1 MNVINV
7 EIKARCNDHE
17 RIRRE
22 LSARNADFAGKDHQ
36 VDTYFNSGSGRLKWR
51 EGNIEHNLIYYQRPD
66 QEGPKASHCLLY
78 KTEKATHLKDILEHA
93 LGVMVVVDKEREI
106 YFIDNIKIHLDRVKG
121 LGTFLEIEAQSEAGG
136 LAEETLER
144 QCRQLM
150 GELGIRNED
159 LMADSYSDLLML

>member
-7 EIKARCNDHE
+7 EIKARCSDHE

-22 LSARNADFAGKDHQ
+22 LSVRHADFAGKDHQ

-51 EGNIEHNLIYYQRPD
+51 EGNIENNLIYYQRPD
-66 QEGPKASHCLLY
+66 REGPKASHCILY
-78 KTEKATHLKDILEHA
+78 RIEKGTHLKDILEQA
-93 LGVMVVVDKEREI
+93 MGVMVIVDKEREI
-106 YFIDNIKIHLDRVKG
+106 YFIDNIKIHLDKVKG

-136 LAEETLER
+136 LAEEILER

-150 GELGIRNED
+150 GDLGVREED
-159 LMADSYSDLLML
+159 LLADSYSDLLMI